1 MFSRNNIKVRV
12 MQNSAVSFSVCFDYE
27 PAKLSVLI
35 EDLQKRF
42 VARYNDSV
50 DLVTIRHYSSN
61 SADEF
66 TSGRKVLLEQKSRS
80 TWQLIIS
87 KG

>member
-1 MFSRNNIKVRV
+1 M
-12 MQNSAVSFSVCFDYE
+12 
-27 PAKLSVLI
+27 SVLI
-35 EDLQKRF
+35 EDLEKRF
-42 VARYNDSV
+42 MVRYNDSV

-87 KG
+87 KS